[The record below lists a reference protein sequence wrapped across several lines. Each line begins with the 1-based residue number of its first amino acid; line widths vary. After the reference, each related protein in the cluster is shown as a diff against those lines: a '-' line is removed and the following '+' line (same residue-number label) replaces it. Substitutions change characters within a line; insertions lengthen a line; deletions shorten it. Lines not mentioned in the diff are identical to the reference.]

1 MPDAGRPGSTDTPVT
16 RHRTISVGRRLAG
29 RRGEFEALGLLVGIL
44 GILLVAVVT
53 VGSTPA
59 VGR

>member
-1 MPDAGRPGSTDTPVT
+1 MT